1 MRFIESLA
9 TAFVENGNPENA
21 VAMAKYMRNH
31 FTFFGLKTDERIRI

>member
-9 TAFVENGNPENA
+9 TTFVENGNPENA

-31 FTFFGLKTDERIRI
+31 FTFFGIKKCERIRI